1 VARGALTRAV
11 AVAGLALGLATA
23 ALPAQAATGSPPVT
37 HPDAVTLPA
46 GQGVLFDPVDN
57 DGDPDGDSLQV
68 CRLGPDVPRPLA
80 ASFVQDGDLV
90 VVASPRAR
98 GTYTLVYYACDSS
111 YLTPGTVT
119 VTVTPPAPTL
129 DLIPLGDAPPGRMK
143 IKNTYKHRTF
153 RCEWRAMGSDEVE
166 GKVTVRP
173 RSSVV
178 IVVKEEDFELDCAS
192 GGVGYSFS
200 VCPSPTLNRAAIL
213 RW

>member
-1 VARGALTRAV
+1 MARRLTLV
-11 AVAGLALGLATA
+11 AVTTAVLAVSPTAYAGS
-23 ALPAQAATGSPPVT
+23 GSPPVT
-37 HPDAVTLPA
+37 VPDRLTMHA
-46 GQGVLFDPVDN
+46 GEGALVDATAN
-57 DGDPDGDSLQV
+57 DSDPDGDSLQV
-68 CRLGPDVPRPLA
+68 CRLDPSVPRKLSQ
-80 ASFVQDGDLV
+80 SFIDGGDLV
-90 VVASPRAR
+90 VVANRRAR

-129 DLIPLGDAPPGRMK
+129 DLIPIGDAPPGRMK

-173 RSSVV
+173 RSSAV
-178 IVVKEEDFELDCAS
+178 IVVKEEDFELDCSS

-200 VCPSPTLNRAAIL
+200 FATGRHGGGHVVRLL
-213 RW
+213 